1 MAVNT
6 GSPTLDQALNG
17 GLPEGRTTLFMGT
30 PGTGKSTLA
39 MQFLQQGIEEGD
51 RCVYLT
57 TEQTLAEIEDSFA
70 PFDFT
75 LDSKKLKIVSLHV
88 RPGRGHENISEYG
101 FNRTHSAGGSDS
113 KDAEGFVLRTM
124 EGDRKIDEHNVR
136 FTPENL
142 IQYLR
147 SGFSNDIDRVVVDS
161 ISGLRPVSP
170 SQTAYRRVALDLIQ
184 LFNQE
189 VGATTVFTS
198 ESTGLMNPSGGV
210 EELGSEDTMQFN
222 VHGVVR
228 LWREQVRGSFRRYLD
243 IMKMRGV
250 DHATRR
256 FEISFDTG
264 GVRIVPQNRTRQ
276 KTFFDFEHLPT
287 EIDGLDEM
295 LGGGFVRGRS
305 SLLQH
310 DGQADIE
317 SFLYSIISNA
327 LDQRMSIAI
336 VPRVDTPRK
345 YLVSLFDE
353 LGASMDSLLENNQ
366 LFVLDALNAWGEHEN
381 IYDVNEETIEDILP
395 KIKEKSRG
403 QGMLFSVNTE
413 ALVHTLGEEMS
424 RELRYWI
431 ESQFIAEQDILIDV
445 HNPSV
450 IDPELS
456 AFYLD
461 AAGQVLDTWLTVQGL
476 QYVQMR
482 KGRSGDVGSVRVLE
496 YIDEPPFVRTVK

>member
-1 MAVNT
+1 MTVNT
-6 GSPTLDQALNG
+6 GSPTLDDALNG

-39 MQFLQQGIEEGD
+39 MQFIQQGIAQGE
-51 RCVYLT
+51 RCVYVS
-57 TEQTLAEIEDSFA
+57 TEQTLSEIQDSFA

-75 LDSKKLKIVSLHV
+75 LDSPNLKITTLHV
-88 RPGRGHENISEYG
+88 RPGKGKSDIDKFGFSE
-101 FNRTHSAGGSDS
+101 RSGSSSSNTSDTES
-113 KDAEGFVLRTM
+113 FILRTL
-124 EGDRKIDEHNVR
+124 EGDKPIDEHTLR
-136 FTPENL
+136 FTPSNL
-142 IQYLR
+142 VQYLR
-147 SGFSNDIDRVVVDS
+147 SGFSDDIDRIVVDS

-170 SQTAYRRVALDLIQ
+170 SQDAYRRVALDLIQ
-184 LFNQE
+184 LFNKE
-189 VGATTVFTS
+189 VGATTVFTA
-198 ESTGLMNPSGGV
+198 ESIGGMDPSSGV
-210 EELGSEDTMQFN
+210 ENVGMQDTIQFN

-250 DHATRR
+250 DHATER
-256 FEISFDTG
+256 FEIAFDSNG
-264 GVRIVPQNRTRQ
+264 IRIVPRNRTPQ
-276 KTFFDFEHLPT
+276 ASFIEVDHLPT
-287 EIDGLDEM
+287 KIEGLDEM

-317 SFLYSIISNA
+317 SFLYSIVSNA

-345 YLVSLFDE
+345 YLVGLFDE

-366 LFVLDALNAWGEHEN
+366 LFVLDALNAWGDHEN
-381 IYDVNEETIEDILP
+381 IYDVNAETIEEVLAE
-395 KIKEKSRG
+395 IKAKARG
-403 QGMLFSVNTE
+403 QGMVFSVNTE
-413 ALVHTLGEEMS
+413 ALVHTLGQDVS

-431 ESQFIAEQDILIDV
+431 ESQFISENDILIDV
-445 HNPSV
+445 HNPNV
-450 IDPELS
+450 IDSKLS

-461 AAGQVLDTWLTVQGL
+461 SAGQVLDTWLTVQGL
-476 QYVQMR
+476 QYVQLR
-482 KGRSGDVGSVRVLE
+482 KGHTGDVGSVRVLE

>member
-6 GSPTLDQALNG
+6 GSTTLDKALNG

-39 MQFLQQGIEEGD
+39 MQFIQQGLKEGE

-57 TEQTLAEIEDSFA
+57 TEQTLPEIRDSFK
-70 PFDFT
+70 PYDFD
-75 LDSKKLKIVSLHV
+75 LDASNLKIVSLHV
-88 RPGRGHENISEYG
+88 RPGKGQENISEFG
-101 FNRTHSAGGSDS
+101 FSRSVQSGSDS
-113 KDAEGFVLRTM
+113 SSPEGFVLRTM
-124 EGDRKIDEHNVR
+124 SGDKTLDKHNVR

-142 IQYLR
+142 LQYLR
-147 SGFSNDIDRVVVDS
+147 QGFSEDIDRVVVDS

-170 SQTAYRRVALDLIQ
+170 TQTAYRRVALDLIQ

-198 ESTGLMNPSGGV
+198 ESTGLASPSGGV
-210 EELGSEDTMQFN
+210 ESLSSDDTMQFN
-222 VHGVVR
+222 VHGVIR

-250 DHATRR
+250 DHSTRR
-256 FEISFDTG
+256 FEISFNSA
-264 GVRIVPQNRTRQ
+264 GVDIVPKNRSRSR
-276 KTFFDFEHLPT
+276 TFIQYSHLPT
-287 EIDGLDEM
+287 HIEGLDEM
-295 LGGGFVRGRS
+295 LGGGFIRGRS

-317 SFLYSIISNA
+317 SFLYSIVSNA
-327 LDQRMSIAI
+327 LDQQMSIAI

-345 YLVSLFDE
+345 YLNSLFDE
-353 LGASMDSLLENNQ
+353 LGVSMDSLLENDQ
-366 LFVLDALNAWGEHEN
+366 LFVLDALNAWGDHEN
-381 IYDVNEETIEDILP
+381 IYDVDETTIEDVLP
-395 KIKEKSRG
+395 EIKQKARG
-403 QGMLFSVNTE
+403 NGLVFSVNTE
-413 ALVHTLGEEMS
+413 ALVHSLGENKS

-431 ESQFIAEQDILIDV
+431 ESQFISEEDILIDI
-445 HNPSV
+445 HNPNV

-461 AAGQVLDTWLTVQGL
+461 AASQVLETWLTPHGL
-476 QYVQMR
+476 QYVQLR
-482 KGRSGDVGSVRVLE
+482 KGRSGNVGSVRVLE
-496 YIDEPPFVRTVK
+496 FLDEPPFVKTA